1 MNEMEIVKI
10 FRSWYWAFKLQ
21 VLLRKY
27 WRSLKGTSRLPRAF
41 RPLATATQGLMGE
54 SDEI

>member
-41 RPLATATQGLMGE
+41 RPLATATQGLMGK